1 MHPLNNGSQVADK
14 PTPKPRIGSP
24 GWFTESGDKGAP
36 SYPGQDWFNAVI
48 AEFQNALTAL
58 GVHFN
63 PDNFDHLAKLF
74 NRGHDALIGKPL
86 VSFSRTPAQGTLR
99 ANGAEVARADYPKLW
114 QWANDN
120 QLVIT
125 QATKDSDP
133 FGKSAYYGTGDGSTT
148 LTVPHFHQ
156 GQVFR
161 GASSLGAFMETQGDA
176 IRDIAGS
183 IRIRAVRASMSTD
196 PAAIIFAAKGGFS
209 ESLQSSSN
217 TNCVNSPDSLIAP
230 NQQELRFSA
239 SKSGVPV
246 ASENRMKV
254 TNAYI
259 DIYTGEF

>member
-14 PTPKPRIGSP
+14 PAPKPRIGSP

-48 AEFQNALTAL
+48 AEFQNALTAQ

-99 ANGAEVARADYPKLW
+99 ANGAEIARADYPKLW

-120 QLVIT
+120 QLVIA

-133 FGKSAYYGTGDGSTT
+133 FGKSAYYGTGNGSTT
-148 LTVPHFHQ
+148 FTVPHFHQ

-161 GASSLGAFMETQGDA
+161 GASSLGSFLETQGDA
-176 IRDIAGS
+176 IRNITA
-183 IRIRAVRASMSTD
+183 RVRGRTEND
-196 PAAIIFAAKGGFS
+196 PGRLFSEDTSGAFMTVGNDGKFAAPALGGPQVDRKSTLEF
-209 ESLQSSSN
+209 
-217 TNCVNSPDSLIAP
+217 D
-230 NQQELRFSA
+230 A
-239 SKSGVPV
+239 SKIVPT
-246 ASENRMKV
+246 ATENRMKV

>member
-1 MHPLNNGSQVADK
+1 MHPLNNGSQVVDK
-14 PTPKPRIGSP
+14 PAPKPRIGSP

-48 AEFQNALTAL
+48 AEFQNALIAQ
-58 GVHFN
+58 GVRFN

-99 ANGAEVARADYPKLW
+99 ANGAEIARADYPKLW

-120 QLVIT
+120 QLVIA

-133 FGKSAYYGTGDGSTT
+133 FGKSAYYGTGNGLTT
-148 LTVPHFHQ
+148 FTVPHFHQ

-176 IRDIAGS
+176 IRNITATWKSFFTDRDAYQTIQDPSGVIESKYSVNGGQSGRSNLNPQSWTADS
-183 IRIRAVRASMSTD
+183 DAVICNLDASRAVPTA
-196 PAAIIFAAKGGFS
+196 
-209 ESLQSSSN
+209 N
-217 TNCVNSPDSLIAP
+217 
-230 NQQELRFSA
+230 
-239 SKSGVPV
+239 
-246 ASENRMKV
+246 ENRMKV

>member
-14 PTPKPRIGSP
+14 PAPKPRIGSP

-48 AEFQNALTAL
+48 AEFQNALTAQ

-99 ANGAEVARADYPKLW
+99 ANGAEIARADYPKLW
-114 QWANDN
+114 QWAHDN
-120 QLVIT
+120 QLVLA

-133 FGKSAYYGTGDGSTT
+133 FGKSAYYGTGNGSTT
-148 LTVPHFHQ
+148 FTVPHFHQ

-161 GASSLGAFMETQGDA
+161 GASSLGQFLETQGDA
-176 IRDIAGS
+176 QRNITGEFSSRGMPNTDYGVLVGATGVFKYEKSVAAWDSVAQSVEGYYINK
-183 IRIRAVRASMSTD
+183 VTFDASRS
-196 PAAIIFAAKGGFS
+196 
-209 ESLQSSSN
+209 
-217 TNCVNSPDSLIAP
+217 
-230 NQQELRFSA
+230 
-239 SKSGVPV
+239 VPT
-246 ASENRMKV
+246 AQENRMKV

>member
-14 PTPKPRIGSP
+14 PAPKPRIGSP

-48 AEFQNALTAL
+48 AEFQNALTAQ

-99 ANGAEVARADYPKLW
+99 ANGAEIARADYPKLW
-114 QWANDN
+114 QWAHDN
-120 QLVIT
+120 QLVLA
-125 QATKDSDP
+125 QATKDSDL
-133 FGKSAYYGTGDGSTT
+133 FGKSAYYGTGNGSTT
-148 LTVPHFHQ
+148 FTVPHFHQ

-161 GASSLGAFMETQGDA
+161 GASSLGSFLETQGDA
-176 IRDIAGS
+176 IRNIQGFLEIGDDDFSDYFS
-183 IRIRAVRASMSTD
+183 IRGTGAFEGYIDTTRTFRDMTSVQ
-196 PAAIIFAAKGGFS
+196 PVIY
-209 ESLQSSSN
+209 SSGSKCKFN
-217 TNCVNSPDSLIAP
+217 
-230 NQQELRFSA
+230 A
-239 SKSGVPV
+239 SKVVPT
-246 ASENRMKV
+246 ATENRMKV